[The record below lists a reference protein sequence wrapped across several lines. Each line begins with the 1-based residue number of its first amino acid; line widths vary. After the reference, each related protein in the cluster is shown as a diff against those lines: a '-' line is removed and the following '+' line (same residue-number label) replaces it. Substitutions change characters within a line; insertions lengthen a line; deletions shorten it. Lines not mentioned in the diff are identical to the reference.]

1 MGTPK
6 VEFDAEDVEP
16 MEDEV
21 DGEFTDSDS
30 DSGEEDIQKLTN
42 PSKDAVYNRD
52 GMNDKLQE
60 ISWPENLGWL
70 HKLSLD
76 INQEQDVDV
85 NDDLAR
91 EMAFYTQALEGT
103 RRAFEKF
110 ETMGLPFLRPPD
122 YYAEMVKSDTHMQK
136 VKSRLLAEKRNM
148 EEAEERRKARES
160 KKLSKEVQAQKQK
173 ERATQKKSEIE
184 AVKKWRKQRQQNGF
198 PAPGGKKNG
207 DEIDLDF
214 GDGVKPFAKS
224 NKQRPGV
231 SPGDRSGGKGRM
243 KSWKG
248 TGKPDKKIVKRDR
261 KDSKFGYGGRKGM
274 KKQNTADTTDDFR
287 GFRKTGGDGG
297 NKKRRKQ

>member
-6 VEFDAEDVEP
+6 LDSDMDDVEP
-16 MEDEV
+16 MEGEV
-21 DGEFTDSDS
+21 NGEFTDSDS
-30 DSGEEDIQKLTN
+30 DSGEEDIQKSAI

-60 ISWPENLGWL
+60 ISWPENLGWI

-85 NDDLAR
+85 NDDLTR
-91 EMAFYTQALEGT
+91 EMAFYTQALEGE
-103 RRAFEKF
+103 RRALEKF

-136 VKSRLLAEKRNM
+136 VKSRLLAEERNM
-148 EEAEERRKARES
+148 EEARDSNRLA
-160 KKLSKEVQAQKQK
+160 KEVQAQKQK

-184 AVKKWRKQRQQNGF
+184 AAKKWRKQRQQNGF

-214 GDGVKPFAKS
+214 GDGLNPFAKS

-231 SPGDRSGGKGRM
+231 SPGDRSGGSDEEHPGDLAGVLRPPPKLQAAVCKRTCFRRRVRQPPRGRERRHLDW
-243 KSWKG
+243 SDYFFLRRG
-248 TGKPDKKIVKRDR
+248 NV
-261 KDSKFGYGGRKGM
+261 GR
-274 KKQNTADTTDDFR
+274 
-287 GFRKTGGDGG
+287 
-297 NKKRRKQ
+297 